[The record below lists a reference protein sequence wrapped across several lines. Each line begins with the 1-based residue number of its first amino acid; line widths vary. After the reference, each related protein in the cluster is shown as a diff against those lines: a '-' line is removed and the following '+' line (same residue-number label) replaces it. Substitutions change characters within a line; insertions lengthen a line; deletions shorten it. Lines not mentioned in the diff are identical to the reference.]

1 MARRV
6 EAERVGQH
14 RRGWGRRDR
23 RLRPLDVDIATNTT
37 HNGQLLSIAAVKGD
51 PLRPRTGWWDYGYG
65 RLVRGTWII
74 VFLGG
79 GWWSALLAFE
89 RMVIVERVQSRVR
102 RI

>member
-1 MARRV
+1 MTIRRGHSH
-6 EAERVGQH
+6 EYNPQRATSIH
-14 RRGWGRRDR
+14 RRRKGETPFAPEPGGG
-23 RLRPLDVDIATNTT
+23 TT
-37 HNGQLLSIAAVKGD
+37 AAAD
-51 PLRPRTGWWDYGYG
+51 CD

-74 VFLGG
+74 VFLEG